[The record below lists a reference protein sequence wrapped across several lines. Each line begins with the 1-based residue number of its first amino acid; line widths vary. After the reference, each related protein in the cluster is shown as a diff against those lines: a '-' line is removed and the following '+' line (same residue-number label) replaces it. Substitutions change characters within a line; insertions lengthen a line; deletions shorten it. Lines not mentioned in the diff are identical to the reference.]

1 MNHFSE
7 GMIALDIF
15 HQDGKKSGF
24 NIIKGDATKGHGGF
38 GAGLVNLDNM
48 SPVIIDVEAGTAEV
62 DMGALHARSD
72 IERRIRF
79 SKDKTDLQGGGKKYW
94 IVWVN
99 AEFTKEG
106 PHYAGAGAA
115 EMIINRGIR
124 RGYKIL
130 ADHVTKMEKAL
141 KGQVVLDEMDA
152 SSKKVL
158 RNFLAQASPGQWE
171 RANPQLKEKLE
182 VD

>member
-1 MNHFSE
+1 M
-7 GMIALDIF
+7 DIF

-62 DMGALHARSD
+62 DVGALHARSD

-79 SKDKTDLQGGGKKYW
+79 SKDKADLQGGGKKYW
-94 IVWVN
+94 LVWVN
-99 AEFTKEG
+99 TEITKEG
-106 PHYAGAGAA
+106 THYAGAAAA
-115 EMIINRGIR
+115 EMIINRPIK
-124 RGYKIL
+124 RGYKVL

-141 KGQVVLDEMDA
+141 KGQVALDEMDKP
-152 SSKKVL
+152 SKKVL
-158 RNFLAQASPGQWE
+158 RNFLEQTDPGQWE
-171 RANPQLKEKLE
+171 RANPELKEKLNLE
-182 VD
+182 QIL